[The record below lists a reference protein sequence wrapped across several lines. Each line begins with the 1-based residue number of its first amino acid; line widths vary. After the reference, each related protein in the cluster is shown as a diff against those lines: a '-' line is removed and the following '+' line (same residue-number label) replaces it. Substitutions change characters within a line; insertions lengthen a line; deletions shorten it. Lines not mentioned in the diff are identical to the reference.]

1 MSAMDHTATAGSIDS
16 AIIEEALM
24 SPPEEAPATPVHE
37 ILDQMPSE
45 HISMG
50 GEEEDQTVSEPLPGD
65 ILERLQLVNRVRGLR
80 TELILFEGAF
90 LKVREYHKKKM
101 TKDHLLNL
109 RYLSPKP
116 TLTRHVAMKVL
127 QVALGLS
134 GVAAVSWLLAEF
146 TSLAR
151 FFMPSAVVFGTA
163 ALVTF
168 MLFVYRT
175 QERIRFCTAHG
186 DVEVLS
192 LLATFG
198 CFRRARKLVPEV
210 ARAIAD
216 ATGERLENRAQ
227 HLRAEIQEHY
237 RLRDSGVILR
247 EDCADSTRKILASFG

>member
-1 MSAMDHTATAGSIDS
+1 MNPAHTATAGNLDP
-16 AIIEEALM
+16 AMIEEALM
-24 SPPEEAPATPVHE
+24 SPVHQVLEE
-37 ILDQMPSE
+37 MPTE

-50 GEEEDQTVSEPLPGD
+50 GEEEDDHTITEPLPGK
-65 ILERLQLVNRVRGLR
+65 IRERLQLVNHVRGLR
-80 TELILFEGAF
+80 TELTLFEGAF
-90 LKVREYHKKKM
+90 LKVREYQRKKM

-116 TLTRHVAMKVL
+116 TLTRHVAMQVL
-127 QVALGLS
+127 YVALGLS
-134 GVAAVSWLLAEF
+134 GVAAISWLIAEF

-151 FFMPSAVVFGTA
+151 FFMPATVVFTTA
-163 ALVTF
+163 AMVTF

-175 QERIRFCTAHG
+175 QERIRFSTAHG

-198 CFRRARKLVPEV
+198 CFRRARKLVPDI

-216 ATGERLENRAQ
+216 ASADRLEVKAQ

-237 RLRDSGVILR
+237 RLRDAGVILP
-247 EDCADSTRKILASFG
+247 DACANSTRRILASFG

>member
-1 MSAMDHTATAGSIDS
+1 
-16 AIIEEALM
+16 M
-24 SPPEEAPATPVHE
+24 SPVHQVLE
-37 ILDQMPSE
+37 QMPTE

-50 GEEEDQTVSEPLPGD
+50 GEEEDDHTITEPLPGK
-65 ILERLQLVNRVRGLR
+65 IRERLQLVNHVRGLR
-80 TELILFEGAF
+80 TELTLFEGAF
-90 LKVREYHKKKM
+90 LKVREYQRKKM

-116 TLTRHVAMKVL
+116 TLTRHVATQVL
-127 QVALGLS
+127 YVALGLS
-134 GVAAVSWLLAEF
+134 GVAAISWLIAEF

-151 FFMPSAVVFGTA
+151 FFMPATVVFATA
-163 ALVTF
+163 AMVTF

-175 QERIRFCTAHG
+175 QEKIRFSTAHG

-198 CFRRARKLVPEV
+198 CFRRARKLVPDI

-216 ATGERLENRAQ
+216 ASADRLEVKAQ

-237 RLRDSGVILR
+237 RLRDAEVILP
-247 EDCADSTRKILASFG
+247 DACADSTRRILASFG